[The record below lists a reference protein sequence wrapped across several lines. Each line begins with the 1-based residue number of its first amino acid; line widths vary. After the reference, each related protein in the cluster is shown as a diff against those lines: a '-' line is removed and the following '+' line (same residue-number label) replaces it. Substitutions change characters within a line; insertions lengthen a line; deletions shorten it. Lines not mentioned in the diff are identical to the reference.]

1 MDASLVDTAIISR
14 KHKRDEKEEF
24 KKKIIVI
31 AAAIVIM
38 FVGVVAWYHN
48 EYLVKESAHNWE
60 LNLEDASDTVDLEEP
75 SSGTKRKGQSSTSTG
90 TKSQKRKI
98 GEKDGIIALMKK
110 VAESLKQFLQGANK
124 KLDEK
129 DIQEVLHEVDLIPN
143 LDEQQWAKAVKWL
156 TENLYQLVVVRALPI
171 QEKEAYILAF
181 IS

>member
-60 LNLEDASDTVDLEEP
+60 LSLEDASDTVDLEEP
-75 SSGTKRKGQSSTSTG
+75 SSGTKRKGQSSTSIG
-90 TKSQKRKI
+90 TKSQRRKI
-98 GEKDGIIALMKK
+98 GEKDGITDSLDKMTDSFDRMVCKMDGK
-110 VAESLKQFLQGANK
+110 VDNEYIQVLREATLISDFSKQ
-124 KLDEK
+124 
-129 DIQEVLHEVDLIPN
+129 
-143 LDEQQWAKAVKWL
+143 
-156 TENLYQLVVVRALPI
+156 
-171 QEKEAYILAF
+171 
-181 IS
+181 